1 MQRSN
6 RHLVRSA
13 AFVLVAIV
21 AFLNA
26 SCSSKV
32 SSSDYLVV
40 GTVAASSN
48 ENIQSLIIGVLP
60 TQSLEGAAEIEPLV
74 SLYKSKVKTEA
85 LR

>member
-6 RHLVRSA
+6 RHLGQSA

-21 AFLNA
+21 TFLNA
-26 SCSSKV
+26 SCSSKI
-32 SSSDYLVV
+32 STRDYLVV
-40 GTVAASSN
+40 RTAAASSN

-60 TQSLEGAAEIEPLV
+60 TQSLEGGAEIEPLV

-85 LR
+85 L